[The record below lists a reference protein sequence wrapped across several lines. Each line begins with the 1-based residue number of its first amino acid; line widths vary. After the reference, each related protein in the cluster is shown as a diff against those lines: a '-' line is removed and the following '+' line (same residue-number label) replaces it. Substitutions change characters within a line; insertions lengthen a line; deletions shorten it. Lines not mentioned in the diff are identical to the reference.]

1 MNPSESLQRFERF
14 VAGSGRT
21 VGELDAQDAVHLMVE
36 FYRQVRAKDCD
47 LDADGDT
54 VCFQW
59 GVSGSGDKETFHYDL
74 TRQFI
79 GPGDEDED
87 GMSQLSLTV
96 HFPVTDALR
105 ALEGEEWCSSPY
117 EVDALEQF
125 VASHPATR
133 AIASL
138 TPLRTTLDWAPI

>member
-14 VAGSGRT
+14 AAGSGRS
-21 VGELDAQDAVHLMVE
+21 VADLDAQNAVHLMVE

-47 LDADGDT
+47 LDAEGDT

-59 GVSGSGDKETFHYDL
+59 GVSGSGDQESFHYDL

-79 GPGDEDED
+79 APGDEDED

-105 ALEGEEWCSSPY
+105 ALEGEEWCSSPFK
-117 EVDALEQF
+117 VDTLEQF
-125 VASHPATR
+125 IGSHPATK